1 MPSSSSPSGSALQNT
16 IPLPIGAAVRPKR
29 KRRWVLPVV
38 ALILL
43 AIPLLIGSLV
53 GAIYWQARTDEAT
66 QSDAIVVLGAAQYN
80 GRPSEVLAARLEQTL
95 ALYEAGYAPLIVVTG
110 GKMEGDVYT
119 EAETSR
125 NYLVS
130 RGVPVGAIVIE
141 DQSRDTWANLRG
153 VDEVL
158 EGRGVDSLLI
168 VSDGFHLFRAELMA
182 RELGYSV
189 HSSAAT
195 GSPIRPWSLTELS
208 YVVREAG
215 GVIAFIP
222 SWF

>member
-1 MPSSSSPSGSALQNT
+1 MQNPDSNTWPSQQAT
-16 IPLPIGAAVRPKR
+16 APLPQSGRARPSR
-29 KRRWVLPVV
+29 KRRVILP
-38 ALILL
+38 LIAIAIL
-43 AIPLLIGSLV
+43 AVPLLIGSLV

-80 GRPSEVLAARLEQTL
+80 GRPSEVLEARLEQTL
-95 ALYEAGYAPLIVVTG
+95 ELYDAGFAPLIVVTG

-130 RGVPVGAIVIE
+130 RGVPVGAIVVE
-141 DQSRDTWANLRG
+141 DQSRDTWASMRG
-153 VDEVL
+153 VDDVL
-158 EGRGVDSLLI
+158 EGRDVESLLI

-195 GSPIRPWSLTELS
+195 ESPIRPWSSTELS

-222 SWF
+222 NYF